1 VWPIVFGVV
10 GCYAAAV
17 LGIHLYFRHR
27 RKREEA
33 SRHYVLMA
41 ADHEREMEWVL
52 RSIQWYGI
60 RTGVDVRVTVVDE
73 GSRDDTLRIAGVL
86 GREGGGIEVRRRE
99 GPDGM
104 PVKRQN
110 RHDSCEAAPP
120 DYGRSRTAVRIGNP
134 KLWERLRR
142 SVPCIRSR
150 TRASAPAAGAVRGDA
165 PGTSDHGRGESGQ
178 HPAAAH
184 RGVHWFWLLHP
195 EGTYGVNGL
204 ENHVLIDLRNPGD
217 LEKLP

>member
-1 VWPIVFGVV
+1 MWPIVFGVV

-17 LGIHLYFRHR
+17 LGIHLVFRR
-27 RKREEA
+27 WRKRKES

-86 GREGGGIEVRRRE
+86 GREGGGIVVRRRE
-99 GPDGM
+99 GPEVL

-110 RHDSCEAAPP
+110 RHDSCDAAPP
-120 DYGRSRTAVRIGNP
+120 APGRSRTAERSGNP
-134 KLWERLRR
+134 ELWERLRGI
-142 SVPCIRSR
+142 VPGIRAR
-150 TRASAPAAGAVRGDA
+150 TRAAAPAAGAAPADA
-165 PGTSDHGRGESGQ
+165 PGMSDDGGEENGQ
-178 HPAAAH
+178 HPAAAN